1 MPKIK
6 KKGLLQLSKFA
17 IFELRRGGDDLRH
30 GRKLRFRYQILPVC
44 DTSSIRYSGYPEPH
58 L

>member
-30 GRKLRFRYQILPVC
+30 GRKLRFRYQILPVS
-44 DTSSIRYSGYPEPH
+44 DTSGIRYCGYPEPH